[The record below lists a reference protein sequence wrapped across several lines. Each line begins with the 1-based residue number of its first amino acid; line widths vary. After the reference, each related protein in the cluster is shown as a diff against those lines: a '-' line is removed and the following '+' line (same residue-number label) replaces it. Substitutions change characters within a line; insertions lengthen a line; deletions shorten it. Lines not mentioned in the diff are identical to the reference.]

1 MPIKPIQIAEPGSEP
16 PAKAADRE
24 LAAEDIRI
32 RPTHDT
38 GSIWDMVLS
47 FLLPILG
54 LVGMFLFQKFHHM
67 RNYRACRKGT
77 VAGFIFLAAVLAIFL
92 LLLLLMVV

>member
-1 MPIKPIQIAEPGSEP
+1 
-16 PAKAADRE
+16 
-24 LAAEDIRI
+24 
-32 RPTHDT
+32 
-38 GSIWDMVLS
+38 
-47 FLLPILG
+47 
-54 LVGMFLFQKFHHM
+54 MFLFQKFHHM

>member
-1 MPIKPIQIAEPGSEP
+1 MSLQEVLRCQSPIGELT
-16 PAKAADRE
+16 

-38 GSIWDMVLS
+38 GSIWYMVLS